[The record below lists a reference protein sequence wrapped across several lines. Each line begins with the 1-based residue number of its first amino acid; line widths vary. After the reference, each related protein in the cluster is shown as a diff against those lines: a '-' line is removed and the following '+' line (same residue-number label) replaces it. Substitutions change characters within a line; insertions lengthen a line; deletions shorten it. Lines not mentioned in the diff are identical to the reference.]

1 MTYGPAAASSL
12 AHGVIRRLFDSGR
25 VTHGG
30 WCMLGNPFAAE
41 IVSASGCDWLAIDQ
55 QHGYVSDEVMR
66 VMIQAAGIRGMPVL
80 VRVPWNEPISIGHAL
95 DAGAEGVI
103 VPMVSNAGDARRASE
118 ASHYPPLGYRSWGP
132 LRAGMAQ
139 PGFDALAGNAQVIC
153 IAMMETAEG
162 VENLEEIIAVPGL
175 DGVLI
180 GPNDLA
186 ISHSG
191 TTAGAATS
199 GRDLELIERVA
210 RICGAARVPAGIVC
224 ASGEDARR
232 WESLGFTFLAL
243 PSDIQLLDA
252 GMKLELAAARS
263 HDRGA

>member
-1 MTYGPAAASSL
+1 MSYGPIASTAL
-12 AHGVIRRLFDSGR
+12 EHGLVRRMFDAGR

-41 IVSASGCDWLAIDQ
+41 IVSASGCDWLVIDQ
-55 QHGYVSDEVMR
+55 QHGYVGDDSMR
-66 VMIQAAGIRGMPVL
+66 TMIQTAAIRGVPVL
-80 VRVPWNEPISIGHAL
+80 VRVPWNEPSSIGHAL

-103 VPMVSNAGDARRASE
+103 VPMISTAEEARRASE

-139 PGFDALAGNAQVIC
+139 PGFDTVTGNAQVIC

-175 DGVLI
+175 DGVI
-180 GPNDLA
+180 VGPNDLA

-191 TTAGAATS
+191 TNAGAATS
-199 GRDLELIERVA
+199 DRDLELIRRVA
-210 RICGAARVPAGIVC
+210 TVCGAAGVPAGIVC
-224 ASGEDARR
+224 ASGDDARR
-232 WESLGFTFLAL
+232 WEEVGFNFLAL
-243 PSDIQLLDA
+243 PSDIQLIA
-252 GMKLELAAARS
+252 GAMSAHLAAARK
-263 HDRGA
+263 H

>member
-1 MTYGPAAASSL
+1 MTYGPTAATGL
-12 AHGVIRRLFDSGR
+12 EHGVIRRLFDSGR

-41 IVSASGCDWLAIDQ
+41 IVSASGCDWLVIDQ
-55 QHGYVSDEVMR
+55 QHGYISDEAMR
-66 VMIQAAGIRGMPVL
+66 VMIQTAGIRGVPVL

-103 VPMVSNAGDARRASE
+103 VPMISTADDARRAAE

-139 PGFDALAGNAQVIC
+139 PGFDTFTGNAQVIC
-153 IAMMETAEG
+153 MAMMETAEG
-162 VENLEEIIAVPGL
+162 VANLEEIIAVPGL

-191 TTAGAATS
+191 TTAGAASS
-199 GRDLELIERVA
+199 GRDQELINRVSRVCA
-210 RICGAARVPAGIVC
+210 EGGVPAGIVC
-224 ASGEDARR
+224 GSGEAARQ
-232 WESLGFTFLAL
+232 WEQAGFNFLAL
-243 PSDIQLLDA
+243 PSDIQLL
-252 GMKLELAAARS
+252 AAAM
-263 HDRGA
+263 

>member
-1 MTYGPAAASSL
+1 MSYEPTASTTEFE
-12 AHGVIRRLFDSGR
+12 HGVIRRLFDSGR

-41 IVSASGCDWLAIDQ
+41 IITASGCDWLVIDQ
-55 QHGYVSDEVMR
+55 QHGYVTDEAMR
-66 VMIQAAGIRGMPVL
+66 VMIQTAGIRGVPVL

-103 VPMVSNAGDARRASE
+103 VPMISTADDARRAAD

-139 PGFDALAGNAQVIC
+139 PGFDTLAGNAQVIC
-153 IAMMETAEG
+153 MAMMETAEG
-162 VENLEEIIAVPGL
+162 VENLEQIIAVPGL

-191 TTAGAATS
+191 TNAGAAT
-199 GRDLELIERVA
+199 
-210 RICGAARVPAGIVC
+210 AAR
-224 ASGEDARR
+224 
-232 WESLGFTFLAL
+232 
-243 PSDIQLLDA
+243 
-252 GMKLELAAARS
+252 
-263 HDRGA
+263 DRGADRTCRARLRRGRRPGGDGLRRRRGRPGVGGRGVQLSRAALGHPVARRRDEGRAGRGA

>member
-1 MTYGPAAASSL
+1 MTYELTASRGFE
-12 AHGVIRRLFDSGR
+12 HGVIRRMFESGR

-41 IVSASGCDWLAIDQ
+41 IVSASGCDWLVIDQ
-55 QHGYVSDEVMR
+55 QHGYISDEAMR
-66 VMIQAAGIRGMPVL
+66 VMIQTAAIRGVPVL
-80 VRVPWNEPISIGHAL
+80 VRVPWNEPVSIGHAL

-103 VPMVSNAGDARRASE
+103 VPMISTAADARRASE

-139 PGFDALAGNAQVIC
+139 PGLDPYTGNAQVVC
-153 IAMMETAEG
+153 MAMMETAAG

-191 TTAGAATS
+191 TNAGAATAE
-199 GRDLELIERVA
+199 RDRALIERVS
-210 RICGAARVPAGIVC
+210 RVCGEAGVPAGIVC

-232 WESLGFTFLAL
+232 WEEAGFNFLAL

-252 GMKLELAAARS
+252 AMKSQLAAARNQP
-263 HDRGA
+263 

>member
-1 MTYGPAAASSL
+1 MTYGPTASAGL
-12 AHGVIRRLFDSGR
+12 EHGVIRRLFDSGR

-30 WCMLGNPFAAE
+30 WCMLGNAFAAE
-41 IVSASGCDWLAIDQ
+41 IISASGCDWLVIDQ
-55 QHGYVSDEVMR
+55 QHGYIGDEAMR
-66 VMIQAAGIRGMPVL
+66 LMIQAAGIRGVPVL

-103 VPMVSNAGDARRASE
+103 VPMISTPADARRASE
-118 ASHYPPLGYRSWGP
+118 ASHYPPLGLRSWGP

-139 PGFDALAGNAQVIC
+139 PGFDTHTGNAQVIC
-153 IAMMETAEG
+153 MAMMETAEG

-191 TTAGAATS
+191 TNAGAATAELD
-199 GRDLELIERVA
+199 RALIERVSSV
-210 RICGAARVPAGIVC
+210 CGEAGVPAGIVC
-224 ASGEDARR
+224 ASGEDALR
-232 WESLGFTFLAL
+232 WEEAGFSFLAL

-252 GMKLELAAARS
+252 AMRAHVAAARNA
-263 HDRGA
+263 D

>member
-1 MTYGPAAASSL
+1 MTYGAAGSDGHQ
-12 AHGVIRRLFDSGR
+12 HGVIRELFDSGR

-41 IVSASGCDWLAIDQ
+41 IVSASGCDWLVIDQ
-55 QHGYVSDEVMR
+55 QHGYISDEAMR
-66 VMIQAAGIRGMPVL
+66 GMIQAAGIRGTPVL
-80 VRVPWNEPISIGHAL
+80 VRVPRNEPIAIGHAL

-103 VPMVSNAGDARRASE
+103 VPMISTAADARRASE
-118 ASHYPPLGYRSWGP
+118 ASHYPPLGDRSWGP

-139 PGFDALAGNAQVIC
+139 PGFDTRAGNAQVIC

-162 VENLEEIIAVPGL
+162 VGNLEEIVAVPGL
-175 DGVLI
+175 DGVLV

-191 TTAGAATS
+191 TNAGAAAS
-199 GRDLELIERVA
+199 AHDLELIERVA
-210 RICGAARVPAGIVC
+210 QVCLKASVPAGIVC

-232 WESLGFTFLAL
+232 WEAMGFNFLAL

-252 GMKLELAAARS
+252 RLKLELAAARN
-263 HDRGA
+263 RR

>member
-1 MTYGPAAASSL
+1 MSYGPTASTTVFE
-12 AHGVIRRLFDSGR
+12 HGVIRRLFESGR

-41 IVSASGCDWLAIDQ
+41 IITASGCDWLVIDQ
-55 QHGYVSDEVMR
+55 QHGYVSDEAMR
-66 VMIQAAGIRGMPVL
+66 VMIQTAGIRGVPVL

-103 VPMVSNAGDARRASE
+103 VPMISTAADARRAAD

-139 PGFDALAGNAQVIC
+139 PGFDTLAGNAQVIC
-153 IAMMETAEG
+153 MAMMETAEG
-162 VENLEEIIAVPGL
+162 VQNLQEIIAVPGL
-175 DGVLI
+175 DGVLV

-191 TTAGAATS
+191 TNAGAATAA
-199 GRDLELIERVA
+199 RDRELIERVA
-210 RICGAARVPAGIVC
+210 RVCGEAAVPAGMVC
-224 ASGEDARR
+224 ASGEAARE
-232 WESLGFTFLAL
+232 WEEAGFNFLAL
-243 PSDIQLLDA
+243 RSDIQLLDA
-252 GMKLELAAARS
+252 AMKAELAAARKK
-263 HDRGA
+263 G